1 MNESS
6 QEPNFNIIA
15 CEKKELLAE
24 AWIRN
29 FVNWKLYRAAILSA
43 RHSMYYMCINMHE
56 ILLQNFGTWLFR
68 VKIFFATEK
77 QSMVLYCLLYVN

>member
-1 MNESS
+1 
-6 QEPNFNIIA
+6 
-15 CEKKELLAE
+15 
-24 AWIRN
+24 
-29 FVNWKLYRAAILSA
+29 
-43 RHSMYYMCINMHE
+43 MYYMCINMHE